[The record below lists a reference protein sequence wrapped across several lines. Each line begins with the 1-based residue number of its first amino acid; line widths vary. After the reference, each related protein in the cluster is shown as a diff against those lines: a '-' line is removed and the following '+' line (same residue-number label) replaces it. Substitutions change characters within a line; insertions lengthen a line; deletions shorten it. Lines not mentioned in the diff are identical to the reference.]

1 MINYGTETVDK
12 RNKIKIIEEVN
23 KVAKSYYK
31 FYESVSGIIIPAS
44 MDAISVPTLF
54 TNSIMI
60 FAKWKDYPWLDNCM
74 TDPTELSHLFKTIPQ
89 SIIEDDDG
97 NRIGNRIGTNA
108 TKDTEYRF
116 GIRLTKQQLE
126 DRAKYP
132 AVKRL
137 SGFNLNEWF
146 EPYVLTSDI
155 KERILNKEIILV
167 YIADGI
173 CTFLNKQLIP
183 ALKYSTDVAILCKP
197 IDKKSGIYMMCIQTI
212 GSCWR
217 TYSFHTI
224 INVETI

>member
-31 FYESVSGIIIPAS
+31 FYTAKSGIIVPAT

-60 FAKWKDYPWLDNCM
+60 FDNWKDYPWLDNCIV
-74 TDPTELSHLFKTIPQ
+74 DPAELGHLFKTIPK
-89 SIIEDDDG
+89 SIIEDDK
-97 NRIGNRIGTNA
+97 GNRIGTNA

-116 GIRLTKQQLE
+116 GIRLTKQQIE
-126 DRAKYP
+126 DRNKYG
-132 AVKRL
+132 AIKL
-137 SGFNLNEWF
+137 FSEFNQDEWF
-146 EPYVLTSDI
+146 EPYIMTSDV

-167 YIADGI
+167 YIANNV
-173 CTFLNKQLIP
+173 CTFLNKQLVP
-183 ALKYSTDVAILCKP
+183 ALKYSSDVGILCKP
-197 IDKKSGIYMMCIQTI
+197 IDPNSGIYMMCIQTL

>member
-31 FYESVSGIIIPAS
+31 FYTADNGIIVPAT

-54 TNSIMI
+54 SNSLMV
-60 FAKWKDYPWLDNCM
+60 FDRWKEYPWLDNCVI
-74 TDPTELSHLFKTIPQ
+74 DPTELSHLFKTIPQ
-89 SIIEDDDG
+89 SIIEDDEG
-97 NRIGNRIGTNA
+97 RRIGTNA
-108 TKDTEYRF
+108 NKDAKYQF
-116 GIRLTKQQLE
+116 AIRLNKKQLE
-126 DRAKYP
+126 DRANYP
-132 AVKRL
+132 GMERMENFDHKKC
-137 SGFNLNEWF
+137 F
-146 EPYVLTSDI
+146 EPYIMPPDI

-173 CTFLNKQLIP
+173 CTFLNKQLVP
-183 ALKYSTDVAILCKP
+183 ALKYATDVNILCKP
-197 IDKKSGIYMMCIQTI
+197 VEQNAGIYMICIQTI

-224 INVETI
+224 LNVQTI

>member
-1 MINYGTETVDK
+1 MINYGTEMVDK
-12 RNKIKIIEEVN
+12 RNKIKVIEEVN

-60 FAKWKDYPWLDNCM
+60 FDKWKDYPWLDNCM

-89 SIIEDDDG
+89 SIIEDDE
-97 NRIGNRIGTNA
+97 GNRIGTNA

-126 DRAKYP
+126 DRNKYDGI
-132 AVKRL
+132 KRMCE
-137 SGFNLNEWF
+137 FKRDDWF
-146 EPYVLTSDI
+146 DAYVLDSDT

-167 YIADGI
+167 YIADGV

-183 ALKYSTDVAILCKP
+183 ALKYSTDVGILCKP
-197 IDKKSGIYMMCIQTI
+197 IDAKSGIYMMCIQTH

-224 INVETI
+224 LNVETI

>member
-31 FYESVSGIIIPAS
+31 FYTNVSGIIVPAT
-44 MDAISVPTLF
+44 MGAISVPTLF
-54 TNSIMI
+54 MNSIMI
-60 FAKWKDYPWLDNCM
+60 FDKWKDYPWLDNCVV
-74 TDPTELSHLFKTIPQ
+74 DPTELGHLFKTIPK
-89 SIIEDDDG
+89 SIIEDDD
-97 NRIGNRIGTNA
+97 GNRIGTNA

-126 DRAKYP
+126 DRNKYG
-132 AVKRL
+132 AIKL
-137 SGFNLNEWF
+137 ISEFNRDEWF
-146 EPYVLTSDI
+146 EPYIMTSDV

-167 YIADGI
+167 YIANNV
-173 CTFLNKQLIP
+173 CTFLNKQLVP

-197 IDKKSGIYMMCIQTI
+197 VDPNSGIYMMCIQTL